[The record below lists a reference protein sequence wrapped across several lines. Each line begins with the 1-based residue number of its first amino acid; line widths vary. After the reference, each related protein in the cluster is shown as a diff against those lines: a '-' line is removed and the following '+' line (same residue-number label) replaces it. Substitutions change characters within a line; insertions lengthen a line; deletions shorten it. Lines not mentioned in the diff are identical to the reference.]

1 MTLLTAK
8 PKGLQEKNYSP
19 MSLIT
24 IDTEI
29 LNKINSLNLAIYKK
43 DNTQHEQN
51 PNVVYYN
58 NAISF

>member
-1 MTLLTAK
+1 
-8 PKGLQEKNYSP
+8 

-24 IDTEI
+24 IDTKI
-29 LNKINSLNLAIYKK
+29 LNKINSLNLAIYEK
-43 DNTQHEQN
+43 DNTQNEQN

>member
-1 MTLLTAK
+1 
-8 PKGLQEKNYSP
+8 